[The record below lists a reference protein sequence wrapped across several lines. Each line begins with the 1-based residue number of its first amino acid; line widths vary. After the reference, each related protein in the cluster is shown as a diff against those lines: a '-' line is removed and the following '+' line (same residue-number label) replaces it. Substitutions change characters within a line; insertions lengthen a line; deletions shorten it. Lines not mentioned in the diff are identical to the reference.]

1 MEIIQYIE
9 SLLEIQ
15 DDVHLTMSQ
24 VDGHGSLA
32 NSLADPIGVHSRG
45 VPFYLLV
52 SQLCKNFQ
60 QWS

>member
-9 SLLEIQ
+9 SQLEIQ
-15 DDVHLTMSQ
+15 DDVHYVSSRWTIA
-24 VDGHGSLA
+24 D
-32 NSLADPIGVHSRG
+32 SLADPMGVHSRG
-45 VPFYLLV
+45 VTFYLLV